1 MPRFQGEPD
10 FRHGQPHRI
19 GVLLC
24 NVGTPAAPT
33 TKAVR
38 RYLMEFLSDPRVVEM
53 PRWLWL
59 PILHGVILNLRPR
72 RSARAYRSIWRDAGS
87 PLLVIAQQQA
97 QAMTARLASHF
108 GDTVMCTLAMRYGE
122 PSIGRACEQMRAA
135 NVRRLLV
142 LPLYPQY
149 AAATTA
155 SVFDAVFV
163 YCQHLRWVPELRVI
177 ADYHADPGYIAAL
190 TASIAQ
196 YWDAHGRSERLLMS
210 YHGVPRE
217 TFLAGDPYHC
227 QCHATSRLLAQAL
240 ALEDGTW
247 STSFQSRFGPKRWL
261 EPYTETTL
269 AACAREGLRTID
281 VVCPGFSADCLET
294 LEEIEQRY
302 AQAFTAAGGASLRYI
317 PALNERDDHIAA
329 LSDIVVRHLGSWLE
343 DLAITDPRVA
353 ADARH
358 ASTSRAREMGAE
370 R

>member
-10 FRHGQPHRI
+10 FCHGQPRRI

-33 TKAVR
+33 KKAVR
-38 RYLMEFLSDPRVVEM
+38 RYLAEFLSDPRVVEA

-59 PILHGVILNLRPR
+59 PILHGIILNLRPR
-72 RSARAYRSIWRDAGS
+72 HSARAYRSIWRDAGS
-87 PLLVIAQQQA
+87 PLMVIAQQQA
-97 QAMTARLASHF
+97 QAITAQLASRF
-108 GDTVMCTLAMRYGE
+108 GGAVVCTLAMRYGE
-122 PSIGRACEQMRAA
+122 PSIERACERMHAA

-155 SVFDAVFV
+155 SVFDAVFA
-163 YCQHLRWVPELRVI
+163 YCQRLRWVPELRVI
-177 ADYHADPGYIAAL
+177 ADYHTDSGYIAAL
-190 TASIAQ
+190 AASIAQ
-196 YWDAHGRSERLLMS
+196 HWDTHGHGERLLMS

-240 ALEDGTW
+240 ALEDGAW
-247 STSFQSRFGPKRWL
+247 STCFQSRFGLKRWL
-261 EPYTETTL
+261 EPYTEATL

-302 AQAFTAAGGASLRYI
+302 AQTFTAAGGASLRYI
-317 PALNERDDHIAA
+317 PALNERDNHITA

-343 DLAITDPRVA
+343 GLEIADPRA
-353 ADARH
+353 ATDVRH
-358 ASTSRAREMGAE
+358 ASTSRALQMGAE